1 MSQRPQRT
9 KRMTSDAEIREHN
22 EKTREKFRSL
32 LEVLVLEDG
41 SPLEA
46 RDESNQEET
55 RKLFQKEGKS
65 DFEHQSWRETEMLP
79 EMIRLHINKYLKLN
93 PAERHAFYTG
103 LGQSLSFEEKMR
115 FEEEVDA
122 DGLSDSE
129 RLKGRRLIAPTHSR
143 RQLETWAAEIHL
155 KREKKS
161 HPMQAARIGQTQA
174 ENKNPILSYEDLLN
188 EAVILES
195 MTKRAKERA
204 RGSANKA
211 IHRALEGKSEADLP
225 IKIQERGNL
234 DQYMISRLGKAS
246 PSKDGDGTEVSPLD
260 CFYQK
265 I

>member
-1 MSQRPQRT
+1 
-9 KRMTSDAEIREHN
+9 MTSDAEIREHN
-22 EKTREKFRSL
+22 EKVRVKFRSL

-55 RKLFQKEGKS
+55 RKLFKEEGKS

-115 FEEEVDA
+115 FEEDVDA

-143 RQLETWAAEIHL
+143 RQLETWAAEIFL
-155 KREKKS
+155 TREKKS
-161 HPMQAARIGQTQA
+161 HTRQKAGNDPTPAGNRNPELNYEELM
-174 ENKNPILSYEDLLN
+174 NK
-188 EAVILES
+188 AVIVKGTREE
-195 MTKRAKERA
+195 KRMNT
-204 RGSANKA
+204 RGTANKA
-211 IHRALEGKSEADLP
+211 INRALKGKNKSDLP
-225 IKIQERGNL
+225 IKIQNCGNL
-234 DQYMISRLGKAS
+234 DKYEISSLGEPKPCGTNGEMQIS
-246 PSKDGDGTEVSPLD
+246 PTDCLYRKISSKPQDQD
-260 CFYQK
+260 
-265 I
+265 